1 MVSRPWLLLQGLH
14 LLFCS
19 FYGILLLWV
28 LWYSI
33 LSKIIPSLFLQY
45 PIIMHQDPQYFP
57 AWHNPSSY
65 SPGSLFLMMTSLSFK
80 TKVFMGLQTS
90 LDDSNSCQSF
100 LLVEGIPWH
109 WLHLSMECG
118 EHSLLALAYFYSKQ
132 RTVFTFTPEALEL
145 RLQPPVSPTSVR
157 NRDRD
162 TNTQTQRVCC
172 FLRPNQTTTFNLQHF
187 TKPEDH
193 PHQTYQKCL
202 CIFLPVSFLTENME
216 WDNLGCCIC

>member
-1 MVSRPWLLLQGLH
+1 MGNMNGEKGSFPVQEEHLRVYDSHQHSKGGKTKEVISRPWLLLQGLH

-19 FYGILLLWV
+19 FYGVLLLWV

-45 PIIMHQDPQYFP
+45 PIITHQDPQYFL

-65 SPGSLFLMMTSLSFK
+65 SPGSLFLMTTSLSFK

-100 LLVEGIPWH
+100 LLVKGIPWH

-145 RLQPPVSPTSVR
+145 RLQPPVSPTSETYSQKQR
-157 NRDRD
+157 QRYKHTD
-162 TNTQTQRVCC
+162 TESMLFPQ
-172 FLRPNQTTTFNLQHF
+172 
-187 TKPEDH
+187 TKPN
-193 PHQTYQKCL
+193 YN
-202 CIFLPVSFLTENME
+202 F
-216 WDNLGCCIC
+216 

>member
-45 PIIMHQDPQYFP
+45 PVIMHQDPQYFL

-65 SPGSLFLMMTSLSFK
+65 SPGSLFLMTTSLSFE
-80 TKVFMGLQTS
+80 TKVFTGLQTS
-90 LDDSNSCQSF
+90 LDDSNSCQSS
-100 LLVEGIPWH
+100 LLVEGIPRH
-109 WLHLSMECG
+109 WLHLSM

-145 RLQPPVSPTSVR
+145 CLQPPSLTHIRDIQSETETEIQTHRHREYAVSSDQTKLQPLIYSISQNLKTIHIRLIKNVSVYSCLSPSWQK
-157 NRDRD
+157 
-162 TNTQTQRVCC
+162 TWKE
-172 FLRPNQTTTFNLQHF
+172 TT
-187 TKPEDH
+187 
-193 PHQTYQKCL
+193 
-202 CIFLPVSFLTENME
+202 
-216 WDNLGCCIC
+216 